1 MRLRLRLALAFLLL
15 SALPLAA
22 LALYSYNSS
31 SKALRRAAQAEAEIM
46 ARELEMRVESVA
58 SNVDQRVKALAR
70 LPAGYWAGDAEV
82 AGASERRVLAELAGA
97 LPFIEG
103 FQFVPAP
110 APPAPAGAA
119 AKPPAAPTPNAAPPA
134 APTAPV
140 PPVPGVAAVAPAG
153 TGAMVDAA
161 IQLGLKFAGNE
172 LSPEQRA
179 QISKELDRVRAEVA
193 RALAESQKSRDLS
206 AEQRKELIV
215 EQKRTLETI
224 AREQRHLARLA
235 PEAAAAAEPAHAA
248 APAPGAAP
256 FPKDV
261 SCSVTDG
268 DQVVG
273 ELKAKIKAKDLLKT
287 VLAQTDRAQGEIPFA
302 LNEGNTLY
310 VASSEDGE
318 KLDALPAI
326 AALKQ
331 GAPAP
336 QAAAA
341 DDWVLVTRKD
351 PSTGFRFG
359 IAKPLSEPM
368 ADLKR
373 ATARNFAYGLAL
385 VALAL
390 VGMVPI
396 SSGLIKNV
404 RRLEEGATRIAAGD
418 LSARVPVASKD
429 EFGHL
434 AATFNR
440 MAEQLTE
447 HQQRLLEQERRSK
460 QQEIERAL
468 LAAENERRGRELE
481 EARRFQ
487 LSLLPREL
495 PTLPGFELAVS
506 MTTATEVGGDYYD
519 FLSERPGEL
528 VLAVGDATGHGPA
541 AGTMVTA
548 VKSLFMAGGGAA
560 APATFLAHATGV
572 VHRMGLYRMAMAL
585 AVARLAGRT
594 VTLSSAGMPPV
605 LHFRAAEGRVDEIEL
620 AGTPLGARAEF
631 PYAERSVELRAG
643 DALLFLSDGFPET
656 PDRHGEPLGYERVR
670 ELFGRAAAGSAEAAV
685 AALRAAALEWTAGAP
700 PCDDVTFLVLK
711 ASA

>member
-1 MRLRLRLALAFLLL
+1 
-15 SALPLAA
+15 
-22 LALYSYNSS
+22 
-31 SKALRRAAQAEAEIM
+31 
-46 ARELEMRVESVA
+46 MRVETVA
-58 SNVDQRVKALAR
+58 SSVDQRVKALAR
-70 LPAGYWAGDAEV
+70 LPAEYWSGGDEV
-82 AGASERRVLAELAGA
+82 AGASGKKVLADLAGA

-110 APPAPAGAA
+110 PPAAPPRPAAAAGKTGAVGRVGAVGQVGAVEPVAPAPPAPGV
-119 AKPPAAPTPNAAPPA
+119 PPA
-134 APTAPV
+134 
-140 PPVPGVAAVAPAG
+140 
-153 TGAMVDAA
+153 AMVDAA
-161 IQLGLKFAGNE
+161 VQFGLRISGNE
-172 LSPEQRA
+172 LTRA
-179 QISKELDRVRAEVA
+179 QREQLSAQLEKVREEVA
-193 RALAESQKSRDLS
+193 RALADSAKSRDLS
-206 AEQRKELIV
+206 AEERKQLV
-215 EQKRTLETI
+215 LEQKRALEVIT
-224 AREQRHLARLA
+224 REQIHLAKGT
-235 PEAAAAAEPAHAA
+235 PEAALAEPADSAPAAEPA
-248 APAPGAAP
+248 AAP

-261 SCSVTDG
+261 SCSVTSG
-268 DQVVG
+268 EQVVG
-273 ELKAKIKAKDLLKT
+273 ELKAKIKAKDLLKS
-287 VLAQTDRAQGEIPFA
+287 VLAQTDRGQGEIPFA
-302 LNEGNTLY
+302 LNDTNTLF
-310 VASSEDGE
+310 VASSEDGA
-318 KLDALPAI
+318 KLNSLPAI
-326 AALKQ
+326 AALKK
-331 GAPAP
+331 GAPVAP
-336 QAAAA
+336 AAPG

-351 PSTGFRFG
+351 PTTGFRFG

-373 ATARNFAYGLAL
+373 ATARNFVYGFAL
-385 VALAL
+385 LGLAL

-396 SSGLIKNV
+396 SSGLLKNV
-404 RRLEEGATRIAAGD
+404 RRLEEGAARIASGD
-418 LSARVPVASKD
+418 LSARVPVASND

-434 AATFNR
+434 ASTFNR

-447 HQQRLLEQERRSK
+447 HQQRLVEQERRNK

-495 PTLPGFELAVS
+495 PTLAGYELAVS

-560 APATFLAHATGV
+560 GPATFLAHATGV

-594 VTLSSAGMPPV
+594 LTISSAGMPPV
-605 LHFRAAEGRVDEIEL
+605 LHYRARERRVDEIEL

-631 PYAERSVELRAG
+631 PYAERSVELAPG
-643 DALLFLSDGFPET
+643 DALLFLSDGFPEM
-656 PDRHGEPLGYERVR
+656 PDRNGEPLGYDRVR
-670 ELFGRAAAGSAEAAV
+670 ELFARAAEGGAEAAV
-685 AALRAAALEWTAGAP
+685 AALRAAALDWTAGAP

>member
-1 MRLRLRLALAFLLL
+1 M
-15 SALPLAA
+15 
-22 LALYSYNSS
+22 
-31 SKALRRAAQAEAEIM
+31 
-46 ARELEMRVESVA
+46 
-58 SNVDQRVKALAR
+58 
-70 LPAGYWAGDAEV
+70 
-82 AGASERRVLAELAGA
+82 
-97 LPFIEG
+97 IE
-103 FQFVPAP
+103 Q
-110 APPAPAGAA
+110 
-119 AKPPAAPTPNAAPPA
+119 
-134 APTAPV
+134 
-140 PPVPGVAAVAPAG
+140 
-153 TGAMVDAA
+153 
-161 IQLGLKFAGNE
+161 
-172 LSPEQRA
+172 QRA
-179 QISKELDRVRAEVA
+179 LEV
-193 RALAESQKSRDLS
+193 LG
-206 AEQRKELIV
+206 
-215 EQKRTLETI
+215 
-224 AREQRHLARLA
+224 REQRHLARLA
-235 PEAAAAAEPAHAA
+235 PEAAAPEETAEPAPAA
-248 APAPGAAP
+248 AH

-261 SCSVTDG
+261 SCSVTSG
-268 DQVVG
+268 EQVVG
-273 ELKAKIKAKDLLKT
+273 ELKAKIKAKDLLKS
-287 VLAQTDRAQGEIPFA
+287 VLAQTDRSQGEIPFA
-302 LNEGNTLY
+302 LNDAHTLF

-318 KLDALPAI
+318 KLNGLPAI
-326 AALKQ
+326 AALKK
-331 GAPAP
+331 GAPVAP
-336 QAAAA
+336 AAAG

-396 SSGLIKNV
+396 SSGLLKNV
-404 RRLEEGATRIAAGD
+404 RRLEEGADRIAAGD
-418 LSARVPVASKD
+418 LSARVPVASRD

-447 HQQRLLEQERRSK
+447 HQQRLVEQERRSK

-495 PTLPGFELAVS
+495 PALAGYELAVS

-519 FLSERPGEL
+519 FLSDRPGEL

-560 APATFLAHATGV
+560 GPATFLAHATGV

-594 VTLSSAGMPPV
+594 LTISSAGMPPV
-605 LHFRAAEGRVDEIEL
+605 LHYRARERRVDEIEL

-631 PYAERSVELRAG
+631 PYAERSVELAPG
-643 DALLFLSDGFPET
+643 DALLFLSDGFPEM
-656 PDRHGEPLGYERVR
+656 PDRNGEPLGYERVR
-670 ELFGRAAAGSAEAAV
+670 ELFGRAAEGGAEAAV
-685 AALRAAALEWTAGAP
+685 AALRAAALDWTAGAP